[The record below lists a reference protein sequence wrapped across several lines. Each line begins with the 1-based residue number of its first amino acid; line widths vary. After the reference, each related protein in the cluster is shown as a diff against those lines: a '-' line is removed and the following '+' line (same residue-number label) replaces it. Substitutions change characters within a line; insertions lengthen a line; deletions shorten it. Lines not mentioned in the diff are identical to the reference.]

1 MIILQANQVA
11 RHFGAETLFKNIQ
24 LDIDEKS
31 RIALVGRNG
40 VGKSTLLK
48 MIVGEETPD
57 EGEIIKKR
65 GLTIGYLAQNT
76 ALESEK
82 TVYEEMLAV
91 FKPLQEMENRIHELE
106 AQMGSALPDSPEY
119 HLYLKEYDQIQHD
132 FLEKNGY
139 GYEAEIRS
147 VLHGFQFDE
156 SFYNQTVASL
166 SGGQKTRLALSR
178 LLLVKPELLVLDEPT
193 NHLDIPTLSWL
204 ESYLQGYQGAIL
216 TVSHDRYFLDKL
228 ATEVYELSRHKIT
241 KYKGNYSKYLDLKAE
256 RLAYDWK
263 VYEKQQAEI
272 AKLEDFVARNIVRA
286 STTKRAQSRQKV
298 LDKMEKIDRPQ
309 GKEKS
314 AKIMFDFDTVSGNV
328 VLQVDDG
335 AIGYDQVTLS
345 EPVNLDIRRQ
355 EAVALVGPNGVG
367 KSTLL
372 KAITGEQPLL
382 KGQLHLGSNVSLGYY
397 DQEQAHLHSN
407 KTILSEL
414 WDEHPLT
421 PEKDIRTVLGSFLF
435 SGDDVLKTVSLLSG
449 GEKAR
454 LALAKLAMQKENFL
468 ILDEPTNHL
477 DIDSKEVLE
486 NALMDYDGTIFFVS
500 HDRYFINRIAS
511 KVVELSENGTK
522 VYLGDYDYYLEKKQE
537 EEALKALKEAENEE
551 VLTTPSQKNFQVNK
565 EQQKRIRSL
574 SREIEALEKTLATLD
589 EKIEQ
594 LKIEM
599 SQPENLNNHQKL
611 LQLTETLES
620 LENEQLETM
629 EQWEDKSL
637 MLEEIEKEND

>member
-1 MIILQANQVA
+1 MNP
-11 RHFGAETLFKNIQ
+11 RT
-24 LDIDEKS
+24 
-31 RIALVGRNG
+31 
-40 VGKSTLLK
+40 
-48 MIVGEETPD
+48 
-57 EGEIIKKR
+57 
-65 GLTIGYLAQNT
+65 
-76 ALESEK
+76 
-82 TVYEEMLAV
+82 
-91 FKPLQEMENRIHELE
+91 
-106 AQMGSALPDSPEY
+106 
-119 HLYLKEYDQIQHD
+119 
-132 FLEKNGY
+132 
-139 GYEAEIRS
+139 
-147 VLHGFQFDE
+147 
-156 SFYNQTVASL
+156 
-166 SGGQKTRLALSR
+166 
-178 LLLVKPELLVLDEPT
+178 KPELLVLDEPT

-204 ESYLQGYQGAIL
+204 ETYLQGYSGAIL

-228 ATEVYELSRHKIT
+228 ATEIYELSRHKIT

-256 RLAYDWK
+256 RLAADWK

-272 AKLEDFVARNIVRA
+272 AKLEDFVARNMVRA
-286 STTKRAQSRQKV
+286 STTKRAQSRQKA
-298 LDKMEKIDRPQ
+298 LDKMEKLDRPQ

-314 AKIMFDFDTVSGNV
+314 AKIMFDFDVVSGNV

-335 AIGYDQVTLS
+335 AIGYENTILS
-345 EPVNLDIRRQ
+345 EPINLDIRRK
-355 EAVALVGPNGVG
+355 EAVALVGPNGIG

-372 KAITGEQPLL
+372 KAITKEHPLM
-382 KGQLHLGSNVSLGYY
+382 KGDIHLGSNVSLGYY
-397 DQEQAHLHSN
+397 DQEQAQLHSN

-421 PEKDIRTVLGSFLF
+421 PEKDIRTVLGSFLFSGDDVLKTVSLLSGGEKARLALSFLF

-537 EEALKALKEAENEE
+537 EEAFAALKEAENAT
-551 VLTTPSQKNFQVNK
+551 VTTTPTQKNFQVNK
-565 EQQKRIRSL
+565 EQQKKMRSL
-574 SREIEALEKTLATLD
+574 SREIEALEGTLADLD
-589 EKIEQ
+589 EKIHQ
-594 LKIEM
+594 LKVEM
-599 SQPENLNNHQKL
+599 SQPENLNDHQKL
-611 LQLTETLES
+611 LQLSEDLES

-629 EQWEDKSL
+629 DQWEEKSL
-637 MLEEIEKEND
+637 QLEEVEKENS